1 MEVKSLRNSIRSCNI
16 NFGMHLTNNVFL
28 QSTIAMCGFKN
39 KHSKIL
45 SVNEDHILHRGELKR
60 FLKIS

>member
-1 MEVKSLRNSIRSCNI
+1 
-16 NFGMHLTNNVFL
+16 MHLTYNAFL